1 MLARLPRRWLLAL
14 GRTLG
19 GLAYL
24 IGIRRGVAL
33 GNLARA
39 FPEKSTRERRRI
51 ARAAYRN
58 VGAGVLGLLSVPRLS
73 AAEVEQLVE
82 YQGFELVDRLLAE
95 GRGLVVASAHLGSW
109 EVLAAAYARK
119 GIPVSL
125 VTRNLR
131 GRANEALVAAR
142 AESGLREIA
151 PRGALREGVAA
162 LKRGEMVVN
171 LIDQNMLPKRGVF
184 VDFFGTAASTTPA
197 PALMAR
203 RAKAPAVVI
212 LAVNQSDGRIRACV
226 EGPFPV
232 PHGGRVAEDVRAH
245 TQAMSDVVEKYVR
258 NYPEQWLWVHRRWKT
273 RPTSE

>member
-24 IGIRRGVAL
+24 FGIRRRVAL

-39 FPEKSTRERRRI
+39 FPDKSARERRRI

-58 VGAGVLGLLSVPRLS
+58 AGAGVLGLFSVPRMS
-73 AAEVEQLVE
+73 ATEVERLVE

-119 GIPVSL
+119 GIAVSL
-125 VTRNLR
+125 VTRNLK
-131 GRANEALVAAR
+131 GRANEALVTAR
-142 AESGLREIA
+142 ADSGLREIA

-171 LIDQNMLPKRGVF
+171 LIDQNMLPG
-184 VDFFGTAASTTPA
+184 AACSWISSGPRRA
-197 PALMAR
+197 PRRPRHSWRAGPAR
-203 RAKAPAVVI
+203 R
-212 LAVNQSDGRIRACV
+212 
-226 EGPFPV
+226 
-232 PHGGRVAEDVRAH
+232 
-245 TQAMSDVVEKYVR
+245 
-258 NYPEQWLWVHRRWKT
+258 WW
-273 RPTSE
+273 